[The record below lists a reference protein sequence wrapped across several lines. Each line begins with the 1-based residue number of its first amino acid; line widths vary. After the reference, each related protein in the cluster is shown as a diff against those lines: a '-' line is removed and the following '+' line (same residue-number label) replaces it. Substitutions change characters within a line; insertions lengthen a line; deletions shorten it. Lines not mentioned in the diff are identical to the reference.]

1 MLFSCKPKQKG
12 GFTLIEL
19 LSVMLVIAVLAAI
32 AAPFGLRF
40 LGRYKATVVRD
51 EAFVAIRQTQDKA
64 QQEKRVWQF
73 AIRQT
78 VDGTEWT
85 NSPGTSI
92 ANNAVWQEIGDS
104 SIKID
109 AETTFATSGDVR
121 YVRFD
126 DSGNIQYRLG
136 RLTFHS
142 KYAPDIKRCII
153 VSTLIGAMRKAEEQS
168 APDEDNNFCY

>member
-1 MLFSCKPKQKG
+1 MLFSSKPEQKD

-19 LSVMLVIAVLAAI
+19 LSVVLIIAVLAAI

-40 LGRYKATVVRD
+40 LGRYKTTVVRD

-78 VDGTEWT
+78 ADITEWT
-85 NSPGTSI
+85 SSPGTFISSS
-92 ANNAVWQEIGDS
+92 AVWKEIGDS

-109 AETTFATSGDVR
+109 AETTFAMSDGIY

-126 DSGNIQYRLG
+126 DSGNVQYRLG

-142 KYAPDIKRCII
+142 RYAPDIKRCVV
-153 VSTLIGAMRKAEEQS
+153 VSTLIGAMRKAEEQPV
-168 APDEDNNFCY
+168 PDSDNKFCY